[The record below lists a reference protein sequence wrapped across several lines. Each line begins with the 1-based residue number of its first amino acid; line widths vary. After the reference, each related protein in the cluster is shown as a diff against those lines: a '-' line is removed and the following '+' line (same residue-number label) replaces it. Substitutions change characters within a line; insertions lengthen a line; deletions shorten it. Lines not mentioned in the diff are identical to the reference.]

1 MKGRLSDDALVPMT
15 VVNPPPVQEMDA
27 ATSHSHNDSASPSKN
42 GDDDQVKVEM
52 QPL

>member
-27 ATSHSHNDSASPSKN
+27 ATSHDDSASPSKN